1 MAVRPSWRFAQ
12 ATYIRAL
19 LEQGEEDL
27 AEDKGVE
34 RVSCASWCLAPPR
47 NTLTTGA
54 WNIRERLLELAPS
67 RRLSPRTCRT
77 PKMIKEEDEQVW
89 VSYYY
94 R

>member
-27 AEDKGVE
+27 AENKGVE

-54 WNIRERLLELAPS
+54 GNTSGRVLELAAS
-67 RRLSPRTCRT
+67 RRLSARTCRT
-77 PKMIKEEDEQVW
+77 PKMIKEEELVW
-89 VSYYY
+89 VYC
-94 R
+94 

>member
-1 MAVRPSWRFAQ
+1 VPGLWDSRWRFAQ

-34 RVSCASWCLAPPR
+34 RVSCASWCLAPLR
-47 NTLTTGA
+47 NTLTGA
-54 WNIRERLLELAPS
+54 GNTRERLLELAPS

-77 PKMIKEEDEQVW
+77 PKMIKEEE
-89 VSYYY
+89 
-94 R
+94 

>member
-1 MAVRPSWRFAQ
+1 VPGLWDSRWRFAQ

-47 NTLTTGA
+47 NTLTGA
-54 WNIRERLLELAPS
+54 GNTRERLLELAPS

-77 PKMIKEEDEQVW
+77 PKMIKEEE
-89 VSYYY
+89 
-94 R
+94 

>member
-54 WNIRERLLELAPS
+54 GNTSGRVLELAAS

-77 PKMIKEEDEQVW
+77 PKMIKEEELVW